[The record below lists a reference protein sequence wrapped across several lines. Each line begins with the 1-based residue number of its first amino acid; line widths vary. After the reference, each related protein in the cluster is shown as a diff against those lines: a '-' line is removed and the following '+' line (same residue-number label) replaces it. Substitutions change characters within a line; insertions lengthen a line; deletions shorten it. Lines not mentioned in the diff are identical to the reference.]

1 MNAPEPLR
9 VGYVLKRFPRL
20 SQTFVLNEIAEL
32 QRQGVEVTV
41 IARHSPQDDERLP
54 HGFFDVPVHYLD
66 APRLDILTALRNARV
81 EHLHAHFATW
91 AAATAQQLAADLG
104 VTFSFTAHAHDI
116 YHQSVDR
123 HRLAVA
129 MALAEF
135 VVTVSEAN
143 RQFLHDLLVAERRQ
157 ANLVRLYNGV
167 DLTRLR
173 PGAGFPVAGR
183 IVAVGRLVPKKGLT
197 YLIEACRRL
206 KSAGQRFEC
215 VIAGEGEEREVLE
228 RQIAAGGLQDVIL
241 LAGAL
246 SHGDTL
252 DLLRTATACVLPCV
266 IAPDG
271 DRDGL
276 PTVLLE
282 ALALGVPVVSTTVSG
297 VPEIVTDGESG
308 LLVPPSDAA
317 ALATA
322 IAKVLSSKGL
332 RARLAIAG
340 TARARR
346 EFSLATN
353 VGRLK
358 DWFVAAATPRRV
370 CA

>member
-1 MNAPEPLR
+1 MSAGEALH

-32 QRQGVEVTV
+32 RRQGVEVTV
-41 IARHSPQDDERLP
+41 VARQAPGEGERLP
-54 HGFFDVPVHYLD
+54 NGYPEVRVHYLD
-66 APRLDILTALRNARV
+66 RGEEGVIDALRAAGV

-91 AAATAQQLAADLG
+91 AAATAERLAAELG

-116 YHQSVDR
+116 YHETVNR
-123 HRLAVA
+123 RRLAVT
-129 MALAEF
+129 MALSEF

-143 RQFLHDLLVAERRQ
+143 RQFLDGLVAAERRR
-157 ANLVRLYNGV
+157 ANVVRLYNGV
-167 DLTRLR
+167 DLSHLR
-173 PGAGFPVAGR
+173 PSTAPPVPGR

-197 YLIEACRRL
+197 YLVEACRRL
-206 KSAGQRFEC
+206 NMAGRRFEC
-215 VIAGEGEEREVLE
+215 VIAGEGDERETLE
-228 RQIAAGGLQDVIL
+228 RQIAAGGLQHAVL

-246 SHGDTL
+246 SHEDTL
-252 DLLRTATACVLPCV
+252 DLLRTATVCALPCV

-297 VPEIVTDGESG
+297 VPEIVSDGESG
-308 LLVPPSDAA
+308 LLVPPADAA
-317 ALATA
+317 ALSAA
-322 IAKVLSSKGL
+322 IANLLSSKSL
-332 RARLAIAG
+332 RTRLAAAG

-346 EFSLATN
+346 EFSLASN
-353 VGRLK
+353 VARLK
-358 DWFVAAATPRRV
+358 GHFFAAARQRLE